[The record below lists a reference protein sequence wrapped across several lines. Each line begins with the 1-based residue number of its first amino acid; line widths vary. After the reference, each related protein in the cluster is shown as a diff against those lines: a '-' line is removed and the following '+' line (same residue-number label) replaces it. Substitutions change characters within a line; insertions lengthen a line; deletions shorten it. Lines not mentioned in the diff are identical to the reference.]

1 LTVSAGYLHLRA
13 RHIILSRNVN
23 VPRCTA
29 AIDPNLCRPDPNFGN
44 ISRYESSGDSWFDGL
59 VLSANKRA
67 GNWATLRV
75 SYTYSQTLDNAGNF
89 FFFTPQ
95 DNFDLRGEK
104 GLSDNDQRH
113 RLVVSG
119 TLSAK
124 DAAADASFARKALSG
139 FHLSYIFSYASPL
152 PFNIQTGNDRN
163 GDTNNNDRPVGV
175 GRNTGRG
182 FDSASFDMRLSRT
195 FKFTERVSLETIAEG
210 FNLFNRSNLQIPN
223 NIFGTGTTPLAAFG
237 RPTAAGDPRQIQF
250 GLRLNF

>member
-1 LTVSAGYLHLRA
+1 M
-13 RHIILSRNVN
+13 
-23 VPRCTA
+23 PRCTA